1 MIATT
6 CAPLLEFKLTYV
18 SSPDMP
24 TLKIASRPYTWLE
37 ITQIVRNNDLEK
49 FARSK
54 ELTANYFELKRKLKA
69 AHSSVFKYL
78 LVSQLDWF
86 DPAVHGGSTIAD
98 VAEED
103 IVVKAAGPRL
113 FGNGD
118 DLKVL
123 PNHFPYYF
131 EKNVTH
137 LCIWTKMKI
146 PSDPNSALG
155 DICPIASKTIDRYIR
170 QTFQDQYGIP
180 ASDILW
186 FRNWEALQ
194 SVKAMSHIHVIVRN
208 LDPRHLEE
216 LLYSPGIPLAA

>member
-6 CAPLLEFKLTYV
+6 TTSVLEFKLTYV

-24 TLKIASRPYTWLE
+24 TLKIASRPYTWSE
-37 ITQIVRNNDLEK
+37 ISQIVRTNDLEK

-54 ELTANYFELKRKLKA
+54 ELTAEYFELKRKLKA
-69 AHSSVFKYL
+69 NHSSVFKYL
-78 LVSQLDWF
+78 LVSQLDWY
-86 DPAVHGGSTIAD
+86 DQKENGGIDIAD
-98 VAEED
+98 IAEED
-103 IVVKAAGPRL
+103 IVVKAAGPSL

-146 PSDPNSALG
+146 PNDPNSALG
-155 DICPIASKTIDRYIR
+155 DISPAAGKVIDKYIR
-170 QTFQDQYGIP
+170 QTFQEQYDIP

-208 LDPRHLEE
+208 LAPHQLEE
-216 LLYSPGIPLAA
+216 LLYSPGIPLEG